1 MAQSRNIGGW
11 KRVSENMRILADI
24 FRQTLRTLWAHKLRS
39 FLTMFGI
46 AWGVGSLLLLVGVG
60 EGFRT
65 GNQRELNQLGE
76 NIMFMFPGRV
86 PAMPGQATGMRRYW
100 LTYQDYLDIARQP
113 HIKWATPL
121 LIRNDIRAVS
131 EFQSSSGQ
139 VTGILPIF
147 NRIRYLPMG
156 SGRWLNDRDNEER
169 RNVVVLGYEMKR
181 NLFPNDEAPIGQHI
195 LLNGIRF
202 EVVGVISN
210 FTKNENNSTAVRAY
224 IPYETLAHYFA
235 VKDAPVTDAI
245 SFINYTPTSK
255 ADHTV
260 ARHEARAVIARN
272 HDFDVNNEDAFED
285 WDTVKNQEMVGK
297 IFDAM
302 NMFLGSVGLVTL
314 ALGAIGIINIMLVSV
329 AERTKEIGLRK
340 ALGATNRNILTQ
352 FILEGATLTFV
363 SGGVG
368 MGAAAL
374 LMHLLHRLPA
384 PEGFDPPTLVASSAA
399 LAIGS
404 LSLAG
409 IAAGVYPARKAA
421 ALPPVE
427 ALRQE

>member
-1 MAQSRNIGGW
+1 
-11 KRVSENMRILADI
+11 MRTLLDI
-24 FRQTLRTLWAHKLRS
+24 FSQTLRTLWAHKLRS

-76 NIMFMFPGRV
+76 NIMFIFPGRV
-86 PAMPGQATGMRRYW
+86 PAMPGQSTGLRRYW
-100 LTYQDYLDIARQP
+100 LTYDDYLDIARQP
-113 HIKWATPL
+113 HVKWATPL

-131 EFQSSSGQ
+131 EFQSSNGQ

-156 SGRWLNDRDNEER
+156 KGRWINELDNEQR

-181 NLFPNDEAPIGQHI
+181 NLFPDDDAPIGKHI

-202 EVVGVISN
+202 EVIGVISN

-224 IPYETLAHYFA
+224 IPYETLAEYFA
-235 VKDAPVTDAI
+235 VKDTDVPNAV

-255 ADHTV
+255 AVHDL
-260 ARHEARAVIARN
+260 ARKEARKVVARN
-272 HDFDVNNEDAFED
+272 HNFDPGNEDAFED

-352 FILEGATLTFV
+352 FLLEGVTLTVV
-363 SGGVG
+363 SGAVG

-374 LMHLLHRLPA
+374 LMHMLHRLPS

-399 LAIGS
+399 LAVSS